1 MPDNIVTRLRKEANE
16 AFTKAWHTG
25 DGEVCEDAADE
36 IVALV
41 REVERLRED
50 RAQLRRALHETAY
63 CLNSLDVAPSTMT
76 KATADTIVQLNLGG
90 FND

>member
-1 MPDNIVTRLRKEANE
+1 MTDDIVTRLSKEAND

-25 DGEVCEDAADE
+25 DGEVCEDAANE

-41 REVERLRED
+41 RELERLRED

-63 CLNSLDVAPSTMT
+63 VLNSLEVAPSTMT